1 MRVKVTSEERRLP
14 GDLESRSQAVR
25 GALSFSGCNTRDVTP
40 PAFILKKKKK
50 MADFPS
56 PHLCAWPQN
65 EKLIQILVRKLK

>member
-25 GALSFSGCNTRDVTP
+25 GALLFSGCNTRDVTP

-50 MADFPS
+50 NGRLSESS
-56 PHLCAWPQN
+56 PLCLAS
-65 EKLIQILVRKLK
+65 E

>member
-14 GDLESRSQAVR
+14 GDLESRIQAVR
-25 GALSFSGCNTRDVTP
+25 GDLSFSGCNTRDVTP
-40 PAFILKKKKK
+40 PAFILKKKK